1 MAQGGRKIVIG
12 VDESAFSE
20 QAFNF
25 YVENFLREDDTLFL
39 VHTPERYN
47 FVDANLGTPV
57 ERTAVLHELYDEI
70 NKKVRALENKY
81 QEKIKAAGIKSSK
94 FVTKQGGP
102 GEAIVAVADKEKANM
117 IVTGCRGMGIVRRT
131 LLGSV
136 SDYVLHHSHCPV
148 LVCRK

>member
-12 VDESAFSE
+12 VDESEFSE

-47 FVDANLGTPV
+47 FVDASP
-57 ERTAVLHELYDEI
+57 AVLHELLDEI

-81 QEKIKAAGIKSSK
+81 QEKIKAAGIKLGK

-117 IVTGCRGMGIVRRT
+117 IVTGCRGMGKIRRT
-131 LLGSV
+131 FLGSV
-136 SDYVLHHSHCPV
+136 SDYVIHHAHCPV

>member
-12 VDESAFSE
+12 VDESTFSE

-47 FVDANLGTPV
+47 FVDASP
-57 ERTAVLHELYDEI
+57 AVLHELLDEI

-117 IVTGCRGMGIVRRT
+117 IVTGCRGMGKIRRT

-136 SDYVLHHSHCPV
+136 SDYVIHHSHCPV
-148 LVCRK
+148 LVCRR

>member
-47 FVDANLGTPV
+47 FVDAS
-57 ERTAVLHELYDEI
+57 TAVLHELYDEI